1 MVDKKKDD
9 KGKADEPD
17 LVLVDVAQMD
27 ALKAELAAAVERADV
42 AELRLMELDDL
53 SDVAG
58 LGDAVEGVA
67 VAPVQG
73 VTLAVKAKV
82 LNAFKALP
90 VGYKVHSSDPI
101 LRAYEWI
108 GKYPDEAQDAA
119 AEVVIGLGASDPAM
133 ISGSGWL
140 AEGAARMATIMG
152 NAAPGKSDPGATP
165 AQLAQIVE
173 RERAAR
179 SAASAALAAEQ
190 LDADVK
196 LDANKQVS
204 LANAFGVGAVKVE
217 EEEDMTDEPI

>member
-1 MVDKKKDD
+1 MVDKKKDE
-9 KGKADEPD
+9 KGKVDAPV
-17 LVLVDVAQMD
+17 LVPVDVAQMD

-53 SDVAG
+53 SDGAG
-58 LGDAVEGVA
+58 LGDVAQGVV

-108 GKYPDEAQDAA
+108 GKYPAEAQDAA

-152 NAAPGKSDPGATP
+152 NDAPGKSDPGATP